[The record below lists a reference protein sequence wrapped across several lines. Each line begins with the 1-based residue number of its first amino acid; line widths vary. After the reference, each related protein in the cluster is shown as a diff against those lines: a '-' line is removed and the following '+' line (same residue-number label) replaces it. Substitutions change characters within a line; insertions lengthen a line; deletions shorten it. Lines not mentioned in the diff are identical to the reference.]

1 MRLRTYIIAGVAL
14 LVSAVCS
21 AQIAT
26 PGSSPVG
33 LGGEV
38 KMRSM
43 LHLPVSRLG
52 TFDRDSALLAMEAA
66 DKESLRLYLF
76 AHKQETDIDLIRSG
90 HHSTLSDGRQV
101 WQYRVTS
108 PGALSL
114 SFFFDRVSLPEGSL
128 LFIYT
133 DDGSKVLGGYG
144 TQNISRS
151 GTIATQPIESDD
163 VVIEVQ
169 APAGSSPSLR
179 LREVNHGIR
188 PINLRATFGSNFG
201 RASSALTC
209 TPEVVCMPGL
219 DEMKRAVVV
228 VVINGEGV
236 GSGTMV
242 SNTEGGNTP
251 YLLTAAHVL
260 SVNFKHM
267 NIEQQAERTVAI
279 FNYESPSCSGEVMPD
294 LTQSVSGATV
304 VGFDKPTDACLIRLN
319 NVPPESYRPYYM
331 GWTAEKH
338 PGGNYIN
345 LHHPYAMTKR
355 VNYYNGNV
363 KVNVTCETDQ
373 HYFDDHMHYEVPAW
387 DVGTTAPGS
396 SGSPLIDRAQRV
408 MGGLSAGKSYCSV
421 KSADYFF
428 SLANVWEQ
436 KREATESIVHAL
448 SPRGSGTLTCDG
460 RDPYGSPM
468 SRARRIT
475 HVSSALS
482 GDSLSSQG
490 AQLSSEVILGGAD
503 AVGEHYLLKPHTQLY
518 GAYVM
523 LDMSQVK
530 PNELGS
536 EDVSMTLEVYT
547 GGESPAATIPVDLS
561 KIIQGT
567 LSSRQDNLK
576 YREVFVSFPQPIELS
591 ERGELILAIPTQTL
605 PKGVSILHQ
614 QYSGAGGQMMIKS
627 GNKWTPRTLT
637 KGTIALWV
645 DPLIGDPEEDQTERS
660 YPLFSLTST
669 SPEQILLQLADRVS
683 ETAELGIYTISGQ
696 KVYTATLPSKSTILD
711 RRMLE
716 GLGVVVIHVTAGSEQ
731 LSIKALFPAN

>member
-14 LVSAVCS
+14 LISTVCS

-26 PGSSPVG
+26 PGSSPIG

-90 HHSTLSDGRQV
+90 HHSRLSDGRQV

-114 SFFFDRVSLPEGSL
+114 SFFFDHVSLPEGSL

-144 TQNISRS
+144 AQNISRS
-151 GTIATQPIESDD
+151 GTIATQPIETDD

-169 APAGSSPSLR
+169 APAGSSPTLR
-179 LREVNHGIR
+179 LSEVNHGIR
-188 PINLRATFGSNFG
+188 PLNLRATFGSNFG
-201 RASSALTC
+201 RASSAITC

-242 SNTEGGNTP
+242 STTEGGNTP

-260 SVNFKHM
+260 SVNFKYM

-355 VNYYNGNV
+355 VNYYNGDV
-363 KVNVTCETDQ
+363 GVNVTCETDQ

-387 DVGTTAPGS
+387 DVGTTAAGS

-408 MGGLSAGKSYCSV
+408 MGGLSAGRSYCGV
-421 KSADYFF
+421 RAADYFF

-436 KREATESIVHAL
+436 KREATESIVRAL

-460 RDPYGSPM
+460 RDPYDSLR

-482 GDSLSSQG
+482 GDSLSGQG
-490 AQLSSEVILGGAD
+490 AQLSSEVILGDAD

-530 PNELGS
+530 PNELS
-536 EDVSMTLEVYT
+536 DEDVSMTLQIYT
-547 GGESPAATIPVDLS
+547 GGESPAATIPTDLT
-561 KIIQGT
+561 KIIRGT
-567 LSSRQDNLK
+567 LSSREDNLK
-576 YREVFVSFPQPIELS
+576 YREVFVSFPQPIKLTD
-591 ERGELILAIPTQTL
+591 RGELILAVPTQSL

-614 QYSGAGGQMMIKS
+614 LYSGAGGQMMIKS

-637 KGTIALWV
+637 QGTIALWM
-645 DPLIGDPEEDQTERS
+645 DPLIGDPELDQAERS
-660 YPLFSLTST
+660 HPLFTLTGT
-669 SPEQILLQLADRVS
+669 SPDQILLQLADRVS
-683 ETAELGIYTISGQ
+683 GTAELGIYTISGQ
-696 KVYTATLPSKSTILD
+696 KVYTATLPSRSTILD

-731 LSIKALFPAN
+731 LTIKALFPAN

>member
-1 MRLRTYIIAGVAL
+1 MRLRTYIRAGVAL
-14 LVSAVCS
+14 LISTVCS

-26 PGSSPVG
+26 PGSSPIG

-38 KMRSM
+38 TMRSM

-114 SFFFDRVSLPEGSL
+114 SFFFDHVSLPEGAL
-128 LFIYT
+128 LFVYT
-133 DDGSKVLGGYG
+133 GDGSKVLGGYG
-144 TQNISRS
+144 AQNISHS
-151 GTIATQPIESDD
+151 GTIATQPIETDD

-169 APAGSSPSLR
+169 APAGSSPTLR
-179 LREVNHGIR
+179 LSAVNHGIR
-188 PINLRATFGSNFG
+188 PLNLRATFGSNFG

-219 DEMKRAVVV
+219 DEMKRSVVV

-436 KREATESIVHAL
+436 KREATENIVRAL

-460 RDPYGSPM
+460 RDPYGSLR

-482 GDSLSSQG
+482 GDSLSGQG
-490 AQLSSEVILGGAD
+490 VQLSSEVILGGAD

-591 ERGELILAIPTQTL
+591 ERGELILAIPTQSL

-637 KGTIALWV
+637 KGTIALWM
-645 DPLIGDPEEDQTERS
+645 DPLIGDPEEDQAERS

-696 KVYTATLPSKSTILD
+696 KVYTAALPSKSTILD